1 MPDEKE
7 LEKKIKVL
15 EQQLSEKEKIIK
27 DPSKRGYYALS
38 RMTYQQIEYLENFD
52 LKKQIESNPKDDKVY
67 DRAKGLWE
75 GLKSM
80 ILDCRTLKQELGI
93 TTDEENISFN
103 TRNNEQCIGKYRRE
117 DQLIFRGSNARFHP
131 KDTCLIY

>member
-38 RMTYQQIEYLENFD
+38 RMTHLQIEYLENFD
-52 LKKQIESNPKDDKVY
+52 LKKQLESNPKDDKVY
-67 DRAKGLWE
+67 ERAKGLWE

-80 ILDCRTLKQELGI
+80 ILDCRALKQELGI
-93 TTDEENISFN
+93 TPDEEEKEMKKILRLTPETMSNVLGN
-103 TRNNEQCIGKYRRE
+103 TAGK
-117 DQLIFRGSNARFHP
+117 IN
-131 KDTCLIY
+131 

>member
-15 EQQLSEKEKIIK
+15 EQQLSEKDKIIK

-38 RMTYQQIEYLENFD
+38 KILYQQIEYLENFD
-52 LKKQIESNPKDDKVY
+52 LKKEIGANPKEDKVY
-67 DRAKGLWE
+67 DRVKGIWE

-80 ILDCRTLKQELGI
+80 IIDCRLLKQELKI
-93 TTDEENISFN
+93 TPDEEEREAAKRALGTSPESIANAIGNIAG
-103 TRNNEQCIGKYRRE
+103 QI
-117 DQLIFRGSNARFHP
+117 Q
-131 KDTCLIY
+131 

>member
-7 LEKKIKVL
+7 LEKKIRVL

-93 TTDEENISFN
+93 TTDEEEKEMKKISRLTPETMSNVLGN
-103 TRNNEQCIGKYRRE
+103 TAGK
-117 DQLIFRGSNARFHP
+117 IN
-131 KDTCLIY
+131 